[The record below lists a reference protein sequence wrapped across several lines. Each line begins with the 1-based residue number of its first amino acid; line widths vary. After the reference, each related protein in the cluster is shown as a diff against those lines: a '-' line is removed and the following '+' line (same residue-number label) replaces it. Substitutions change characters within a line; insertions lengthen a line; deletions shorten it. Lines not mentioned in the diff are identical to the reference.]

1 MPRGVRTR
9 GQMRTA
15 LSMGQSPSRADHG
28 NERRLKLTE
37 PTTRIQSQALA
48 KPFRERPDPGSAIPE
63 AEPNLHQVSHVTGY
77 R

>member
-37 PTTRIQSQALA
+37 PTTGIQSQALA
-48 KPFRERPDPGSAIPE
+48 KPFRERP
-63 AEPNLHQVSHVTGY
+63 AEGVGTTPDEPDH
-77 R
+77 